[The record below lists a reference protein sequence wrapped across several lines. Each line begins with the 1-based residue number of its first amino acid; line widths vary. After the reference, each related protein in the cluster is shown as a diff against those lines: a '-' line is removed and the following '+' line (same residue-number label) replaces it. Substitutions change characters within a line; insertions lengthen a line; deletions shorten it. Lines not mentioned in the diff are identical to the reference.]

1 MPPTP
6 SARRQRVGI
15 ELRKMRDA
23 AGKTTAEAA
32 AVLGLDRTK
41 ITLIEQG
48 LYSVT
53 PERVLTLASEYEEG
67 DSEYVDALAVMAGD
81 RTKGW
86 WEEHRG
92 LVSAGLLDISEVEH
106 YSLGIA
112 TYQICHVPGLM
123 QTEDTARE
131 IFREV
136 YPPLRPLNVEAR
148 VENRM
153 RRSELLTRSNPIEYE
168 AIVHEAALRMMFGG
182 PAVAR
187 SQLKHLLT
195 LSDLPNVT
203 LRVLEFRSGG
213 FKGAGQA
220 VMYARGPV
228 ARLDT
233 VQLDSVGL
241 PTFLTETNQLEN
253 YRSIIGA
260 MKERALDPAE
270 SRDLVSSIMNTL

>member
-1 MPPTP
+1 MPHTP
-6 SARRQRVGI
+6 SARKQRIGI

-32 AVLGLDRTK
+32 AVLGLNRTK

-48 LYSVT
+48 MYAIT
-53 PERVLTLASEYEEG
+53 PDRVIALASEYEEG
-67 DSEYVDALAVMAGD
+67 DSEYVDALAAMAGD
-81 RTKGW
+81 KSKGW
-86 WEEHRG
+86 WEDHRG
-92 LVSAGLLDISEVEH
+92 LVSNGLLDISEVEH
-106 YSLGIA
+106 HAYGLS

-136 YPPLRPLNVEAR
+136 YPPLRPLNIEAR

-153 RRSELLTRSNPIEYE
+153 RRAQLLTREEPMPYE

-182 PAVAR
+182 AAVAQA
-187 SQLKHLLT
+187 QLEHLLT
-195 LSDLPNVT
+195 LSELPNVT
-203 LRVLEFRSGG
+203 LRVVEFRAGG

-233 VQLDSVGL
+233 VQLDSIGS
-241 PTFLTETNQLEN
+241 PAFLTDVNQLKN
-253 YRSIIGA
+253 YQNVIAA
-260 MKERALDPAE
+260 MRDRALGPNE
-270 SRDLVSSIMNTL
+270 SSDLISRIVKTL